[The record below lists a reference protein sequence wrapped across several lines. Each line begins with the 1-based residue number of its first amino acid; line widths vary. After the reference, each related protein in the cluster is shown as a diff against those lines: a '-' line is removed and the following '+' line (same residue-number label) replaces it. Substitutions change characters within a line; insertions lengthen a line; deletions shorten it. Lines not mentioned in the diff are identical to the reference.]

1 MKLVKLFC
9 LSAIVAV
16 SGCAS
21 MSEDFVR
28 PSNDKFVLGKT
39 TQSEVIA
46 QMGAPIGKSEMVLN
60 SQQIHG
66 IGYTNHDVS
75 SHLGEVIKTRNVTY
89 MFYNNVLVGISGF
102 STYNEDSTKF
112 DPTKVSQIVIGKTT
126 KDQVITLLGKPSG
139 QDIYPMIS
147 NKDQTA
153 IVYQYV
159 AANFA
164 GVFTT
169 SHSDTAEIIFDKND
183 IAVKVTVT
191 RDGVTATR
199 DVVTCTLP
207 GTTPC
212 TLK

>member
-9 LSAIVAV
+9 LSVIVAV

-28 PSNDKFVLGKT
+28 PPLNKFVLGKT

-46 QMGAPIGKSEMVLN
+46 QMGAPAGENEIVLN

-66 IGYTNHDVS
+66 IGYTNHDIS

-112 DPTKVSQIVIGKTT
+112 DPSKVSQIVIGETT
-126 KDQVITLLGKPSG
+126 KDQVISLLGKPSG
-139 QDIYPMIS
+139 QDIYPIIS

-153 IVYQYV
+153 ITYQYN
-159 AANFA
+159 AATFV
-164 GVFTT
+164 GIFTRW
-169 SHSDTAEIIFDKND
+169 HSDTAEIIFDKND
-183 IAVKVTVT
+183 IAVKVTAI
-191 RDGVTATR
+191 RDG
-199 DVVTCTLP
+199 VTCTLP

-212 TLK
+212 ALSK